1 MKLSFKKLVMRFLPL
16 LLCLLMLSAPALAQD
31 VTGTIVGVAKD
42 ATGALIPT
50 VKVTATNTGTQAA
63 TSATVLSDGSY
74 TLRLTPGTYDV
85 TIDAGGFKSQRVSG
99 VKVEVNSQ
107 SRADAVL
114 GAGNAGEVVTVSA
127 TNNNVDTTTST
138 LKEVIGEQ
146 TIEDA
151 PLNGRN
157 ALTLM
162 LLVPGVTRDP
172 NANVTSGATYPGAF
186 GVSVNGN
193 RSDTTNYILDGS
205 DDNDNYTNAPN
216 PFPNPDALREFS
228 VQTNNF
234 GAEFGR
240 LPGGVVN
247 AITKS
252 GENRIH
258 GSVFEYV
265 RNNYFN
271 AANHFATV
279 VNGVKTD
286 DGLKRHQ
293 FGGTFGGPVFLPHL
307 YDGRNKSFF
316 FVSVQETLVHQR
328 PNTNTASVPDAKLRA
343 GDFSELLNN
352 KLITNPCSASGNPLQ
367 LYIPYDPGGAPY
379 VNNQITRFNP
389 ISTALLRLVPVA
401 PAGTCTN
408 NNGTQQVN
416 FRTVNKN
423 SDYQL
428 FTRVDQKITSK
439 NQLYATFFNSHQQQQ
454 PFFDPTN
461 ILAIVNAGD
470 WVSRRY
476 QINDVHIFNAHL
488 LNEASFAYAHDRYA
502 NTPIY
507 PSASLTSLGLQAYV
521 PPGQNEYD
529 LFIGGYFNIYTGDTN
544 QFIRDEYQGIE
555 TVRFTKGKHQVSVG
569 GEYVFGTGDNI
580 NNFQQNPIFNFN
592 ASAKGSGIATS
603 TGNGFADFLTGRIS
617 SFTQGAGEFKNTRYN
632 HFAAF
637 AEDSYKVA
645 SRLVL
650 NLGVRYEPFLP
661 YYDLNNKLA
670 VYRPGQQSTL
680 YPNAPSGVLFVG
692 DPGVPHGGFNSGYT
706 NIAPRAGLAYDVF
719 GDGKT
724 SLRVGYGIFFD
735 QPNTITTN
743 NQTDQAPFA
752 PVVNPTGSAL
762 NSFSNPYGGLTNP
775 FPYPTPATSA
785 STFPVGSFQ
794 FLYSPRMRN
803 DYVQAY
809 NVQVQ
814 QDLGFGTIF
823 SIAYAGSAASHL
835 PIARELNAAVF
846 NPNFP
851 AVGSCAAGS
860 NTCNT
865 NQRRLFYPA
874 LGSSTLLEA
883 SGSSNYNSLQAN
895 VRHHFAS
902 GLSVLANYTWSKAID
917 TASDTKTLNPTRT
930 IPSNANYDRGPANF
944 DRRHVLNATT
954 IYQIPFPFRNHV
966 ARVFLGGWEHTMIY
980 NFTGGIPFTI
990 GSGRDNAFTGTPS
1003 QRASVLQGAPLYLG
1017 RRSTAN
1023 TAKAFFNTAAF
1034 FQPGG
1039 ANVQAY
1045 GNTGR
1050 NAYRGPNFENVDMG
1064 LLKPFPI
1071 HEQVNLIF
1079 RFEAFNVLNH
1089 TDLSIPS
1096 TTITAGNFGQIT
1108 STQGGSNPR
1117 ILQFALRV
1125 AF

>member
-1 MKLSFKKLVMRFLPL
+1 MKLNKIKSALRALSL
-16 LLCLLMLSAPALAQD
+16 ILCTSTLAFSSYAQD
-31 VTGTIVGVAKD
+31 VTGTIVGVAQD
-42 ATGALIPT
+42 ITGAAVPT
-50 VKVTATNTGTQAA
+50 VKITAVNTGTQAI
-63 TSATVLSDGSY
+63 TPATVLPDGSF
-74 TLRLTPGTYDV
+74 TLRVTPGTYDV
-85 TIDAGGFKSQRVSG
+85 TVDAGGFKTQRILG
-99 VKVEVNSQ
+99 IKVEVNSQ
-107 SRADAVL
+107 SRANVVL
-114 GAGNAGEVVTVSA
+114 GVGSQGEVVNVSA
-127 TNNNVDTTTST
+127 ENNNVDTTTST

-172 NANVTSGATYPGAF
+172 NASVTSGATYPGAF
-186 GVSVNGN
+186 GVSVDGN

-247 AITKS
+247 AVTKS
-252 GENRIH
+252 GENRVH
-258 GSVFEYV
+258 GSAFEYL

-293 FGGTFGGPVFLPHL
+293 FGGTFGGPIFLPHL

-316 FVSVQETLVHQR
+316 FISAQETLVHQR
-328 PNTNTASVPDAKLRA
+328 PNTNTASVPDAKLRQ

-352 KLITNPCSASGNPLQ
+352 ATISNPCSNAGAAVK
-367 LYIPYDPGGAPY
+367 LYVPYDPNGAPITG
-379 VNNQITRFNP
+379 NLITQINP
-389 ISTALLRLVPVA
+389 VAQALIALVPVA
-401 PAGTCTN
+401 VPGTCTN
-408 NNGTQQVN
+408 NNGTQQVS
-416 FRTVNKN
+416 FRTVNN
-423 SDYQL
+423 NADYQL
-428 FTRVDQKITSK
+428 FTRVDQRLSSK
-439 NQLYATFFNSHQQQQ
+439 NQIYATFVNSHQQQQ
-454 PFFDPTN
+454 PYFDPTN

-470 WVSRRY
+470 WISRRY
-476 QINDVHIFNAHL
+476 QMNDVHTFSANL
-488 LNEASFAYAHDRYA
+488 LNEASFSYVHNRYA

-507 PSASLTSLGLQAYV
+507 PSQSLPSLGVQAYV
-521 PPGQNEYD
+521 PPGQTEYQ
-529 LFIGGYFNIYTGDTN
+529 FNIGGYFNIYTGDTN

-555 TVRFTKGKHQVSVG
+555 TIRFTKGKHQVSLG

-580 NNFQQNPIFNFN
+580 NNYQQNPIFNFTS
-592 ASAKGSGIATS
+592 SAKGTGIATS
-603 TGNGFADFLTGRIS
+603 TGNGLADFYLGRFS
-617 SFTQGAGEFKNTRYN
+617 SFTQGAGEYKNTRYN

-637 AEDSYKVA
+637 AEDSYKTT
-645 SRLVL
+645 RKLVL
-650 NLGVRYEPFLP
+650 NLGFRYEPFLP

-670 VYRPGQQSTL
+670 AYRPGQQSTL
-680 YPNAPSGVLFVG
+680 YPNAPAGVLFVG
-692 DPGVPHGGFNSGYT
+692 DPGIPHGGFNSTYT

-724 SLRVGYGIFFD
+724 SLRIGYGIFFD

-752 PVVNPTGSAL
+752 PVVNPTGSAVNNL
-762 NSFSNPYGGLTNP
+762 SNPYGGLTNP

-794 FLYSPRMRN
+794 FLYSPTMRN

-814 QDLGFGTIF
+814 QDLGGGTIF
-823 SIAYAGSAASHL
+823 SVAYAGSAASHL
-835 PIARELNAAVF
+835 PIARELNAAIF

-851 AVGSCAAGS
+851 KVGSCAAGS

-865 NQRRLFYPA
+865 NQRRPLYPA

-895 VRHHFAS
+895 IRHRFQN
-902 GLSVLANYTWSKAID
+902 GLSLLANYTWSKAID
-917 TASDTKTLNPTRT
+917 TASDTKTLTPTRT
-930 IPSNANYDRGPANF
+930 IPSDANYDRGPANY
-944 DRRHVLNATT
+944 DRRHVLNATS
-954 IYQIPFPFRNHV
+954 IYQIPFPFQNRLAKAV
-966 ARVFLGGWEHTMIY
+966 LGGWEHTLIY

-990 GSGRDNAFTGTPS
+990 GSGQDNAFTGTPS
-1003 QRASVLQGAPLYLG
+1003 QRAGVIQGSPIYLG
-1017 RRSTAN
+1017 KRSTAA
-1023 TAKAFFNTAAF
+1023 TVLKYFNTAAF
-1034 FQPGG
+1034 YQPGG
-1039 ANVQAY
+1039 ANIQAY

-1050 NAYRGPNFENVDMG
+1050 NAYRGPNFENIDTG
-1064 LLKPFPI
+1064 LLKTFPI
-1071 HEQVNLIF
+1071 HDQVSAIF

-1096 TTITAGNFGQIT
+1096 TTFTSGNFGQIT

-1117 ILQFALRV
+1117 ILQFALRI